1 MDIVVIKQAQ
11 RELKDAP
18 REFIEDIY
26 ALFDDLSHGKLLGPP
41 ISKPLSSI
49 FKGLHELRLS
59 GRSGEFRV
67 FYLIRIGDA
76 IYILHAHS
84 KKTQKIEKKTID
96 LIHSRIKGIG
106 L

>member
-11 RELKDAP
+11 RELKDTP

-26 ALFDDLSHGKLLGPP
+26 ALFDDLSHGKFLVPP
-41 ISKPLSSI
+41 ISKSLSKI
-49 FKGLHELRLS
+49 HKGLHELRLS

-67 FYLIRIGDA
+67 FYLIKIEDA
-76 IYILHAHS
+76 IYILHANS
-84 KKTQKIEKKTID
+84 KKTQKMELKTIK
-96 LIHSRIKGIG
+96 LLLARIKGAG

>member
-1 MDIVVIKQAQ
+1 MKKHLLHTNSGILFFEVVGVDIVVIKQAQ

-67 FYLIRIGDA
+67 FI
-76 IYILHAHS
+76 
-84 KKTQKIEKKTID
+84 
-96 LIHSRIKGIG
+96 
-106 L
+106 